1 MRHAATRTSIWP
13 LESAGFALASGRRPP
28 DMTDGEKIVYDFCV
42 ELLRN
47 HSVSDATYDRMVAQF
62 GERGVAEVTLLQGEY
77 TLMSMFMNV
86 ARTPLDPGTAPALR
100 PFPR

>member
-1 MRHAATRTSIWP
+1 
-13 LESAGFALASGRRPP
+13 
-28 DMTDGEKIVYDFCV
+28 
-42 ELLRN
+42 
-47 HSVSDATYDRMVAQF
+47 MVARF

-86 ARTPLDPGTAPALR
+86 ARTPLDPGTPPPLR

>member
-1 MRHAATRTSIWP
+1 
-13 LESAGFALASGRRPP
+13 
-28 DMTDGEKIVYDFCV
+28 MTEGEEAVYDFCI

-47 HSVSDATYDRMVAQF
+47 RSVSNASYDRMVAQF

-86 ARTPLDPGTAPALR
+86 ARTPLDPATPPPLR
-100 PFPR
+100 PLPR